1 MAHYSP
7 VRLRSHS
14 TAGRTIGGKRV
25 GPACR
30 GRRGKG
36 GGEWTRDASTCR
48 YGPLPLVP
56 PALLPILTDKA
67 AACGGRNVPS
77 GRCAARPKARPLRID
92 FCIMLTFSRLTGQMR
107 RCLWRRGRRSCPPKP
122 VDTRCLFL
130 VMPGGGLS
138 GVVTERRM
146 EEGRDA
152 VARHGLT

>member
-1 MAHYSP
+1 MDA
-7 VRLRSHS
+7 
-14 TAGRTIGGKRV
+14 
-25 GPACR
+25 
-30 GRRGKG
+30 
-36 GGEWTRDASTCR
+36 DASMCR
-48 YGPLPLVP
+48 DGSLPSVP

-138 GVVTERRM
+138 GVVTERRR

>member
-1 MAHYSP
+1 MDAQCVH
-7 VRLRSHS
+7 VQ
-14 TAGRTIGGKRV
+14 
-25 GPACR
+25 
-30 GRRGKG
+30 RR
-36 GGEWTRDASTCR
+36 
-48 YGPLPLVP
+48 P
-56 PALLPILTDKA
+56 PAL
-67 AACGGRNVPS
+67 S
-77 GRCAARPKARPLRID
+77 AARLAADFDRQSCGLRWPERTEREVRSTSQSPPLRID

-138 GVVTERRM
+138 GVVTERRR